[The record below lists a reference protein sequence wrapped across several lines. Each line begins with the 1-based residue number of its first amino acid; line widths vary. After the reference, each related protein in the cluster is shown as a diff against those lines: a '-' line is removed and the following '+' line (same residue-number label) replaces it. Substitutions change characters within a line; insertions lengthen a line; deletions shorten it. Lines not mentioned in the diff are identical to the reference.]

1 MPPELWPFLGMV
13 VTFVVGVFAARL
25 PVAVALLAASVVGA
39 LVGGHGVPIRHLV
52 EGTVGFLDVMLIIA
66 MAMVFMRL
74 VQASGML
81 DTVAHHMIRGFRERP
96 AVLLVAMMLFTM
108 SAGMITGSSTAAVLT
123 TGAIVAPAFMAM
135 GLSRERTGALI
146 AVAGILGMI
155 APPVNIPVM
164 IIGSGVDMPYIGFE
178 LPLLALTLPT
188 AVVSVLALAWPSVRG
203 RSVKIESLPPSY
215 HAEHGWLLYLPLGVL
230 VVLVALER
238 GLPTVMPALG
248 MPLIFAIASLP
259 ALLTGRHTEILA
271 TVRDAVRSA
280 LPVLAI
286 LAGVGMFL
294 QVMTMTG
301 VRGLVV
307 SWLTGLPAGLLLLSI
322 AVSMPLFGAV
332 SAFGSAS
339 ILGVPFILALLGRNE
354 IIVGAALSLLAGMGD
369 LMPPTALAG
378 LFAAQVVKV
387 ENYTRVLVHCL
398 LPAAGIVGWGILA
411 VVTSRTWEQLLLRRP
426 SAGMAILFGGL
437 VAVVVALWFVGKGR
451 TKGKEAA

>member
-1 MPPELWPFLGMV
+1 MPPEVWPFLGMV
-13 VTFVVGVFAARL
+13 ATFVVGVFAVRL
-25 PVAVALLAASVVGA
+25 PVAVALLAASVIGA
-39 LVGGHGVPIRHLV
+39 LIGGHGLPVRHLV
-52 EGTVGFLDVMLIIA
+52 EGTVGFLDVMIIIA

-81 DTVAHHMIRGFRERP
+81 DTVAHHMIKAFRERP

-123 TGAIVAPAFMAM
+123 TGAIVAPAFMTM
-135 GLSRERTGALI
+135 GLSRERTGGLI

-164 IIGSGVDMPYIGFE
+164 IIGAGVDMPYIGFE
-178 LPLLALTLPT
+178 LPLLALTLPM
-188 AVVSVLALAWPSVRG
+188 AVIVVLAVAWPSVRG
-203 RSVKIESLPPSY
+203 RPVDLEALPPSH
-215 HAEHGWLLYLPLGVL
+215 HAKHGWLLYLPLVVL

-238 GLPTVMPALG
+238 GLPKVMPPLG
-248 MPLIFAIASLP
+248 MPLTFALASVAAP
-259 ALLTGRHTEILA
+259 LTGRRTNVLV
-271 TVRDAVRSA
+271 TVRDAVKSA

-294 QVMTMTG
+294 QVMTLTG

-307 SWLTGLPAGLLLLSI
+307 SWLTGLPTGLLLLSI
-322 AVSMPLFGAV
+322 ALSMPLFGAV

-354 IIVGAALSLLAGMGD
+354 IVVGAALSLMAGMGD

-387 ENYTRVLVHCL
+387 QNYTRVLVQCL
-398 LPAAGIVGWGILA
+398 LPAAGIVAWGIFA
-411 VVTSRTWEQLLLRRP
+411 IVTSRTWEQLLLRRP
-426 SAGMAILFGGL
+426 ALGMAILFGGL
-437 VAVVVALWFVGKGR
+437 AVVIVLLWFVGKGR
-451 TKGKEAA
+451 LRNKEEG

>member
-1 MPPELWPFLGMV
+1 VAPEVWPFLAMV
-13 VTFVVGVFAARL
+13 GTFIVSVFALRF
-25 PVAVALLAASVVGA
+25 PVAVALLAASVIGA
-39 LVGGHGVPIRHLV
+39 LAGGHGVPIRHLV

-81 DTVAHHMIRGFRERP
+81 DTVAHYLIRAFKERP

-123 TGAIVAPAFMAM
+123 TGAIVAPAFMTM
-135 GLSRERTGALI
+135 GLSRERTGAVI
-146 AVAGILGMI
+146 AIGGILGMI

-188 AVVSVLALAWPSVRG
+188 AVVAVLVMAWPSVRG
-203 RSVKIESLPPSY
+203 RAVDLEALPPSQ
-215 HAEHGWLLYLPLGVL
+215 HAEHGWLLYLPLALL

-238 GLPTVMPALG
+238 GLPSLMPALG
-248 MPLIFAIASLP
+248 MPLTFTIASVAAP
-259 ALLTGRHTEILA
+259 LTGRRTKVMA
-271 TVRDAVRSA
+271 TVREAVKAA

-294 QVMTMTG
+294 QVMTLTG

-307 SWLTGLPAGLLLLSI
+307 SWLTGLPTGLLLVSI

-354 IIVGAALSLLAGMGD
+354 IVVGAALSLMAGMGD

-378 LFAAQVVKV
+378 LFAAKVVQVG
-387 ENYTRVLVHCL
+387 NYTRVLLPCL
-398 LPAAGIVGWGILA
+398 LPAAGVIGWGILSIMA
-411 VVTSRTWEQLLLRRP
+411 SNTWERLLLEGP
-426 SAGMAILFGGL
+426 AAGFAILFGGL
-437 VAVVVALWFVGKGR
+437 AAVLVVLWFVGKGR
-451 TKGKEAA
+451 LRHKEDE